1 MLPNSITDETTVK
14 TKYEWNMDLWAKA
27 EAVGRYEEQISKSQ
41 NLLPCKHHG
50 RNPTLGIQFTL
61 TLQFLSSLSH

>member
-1 MLPNSITDETTVK
+1 
-14 TKYEWNMDLWAKA
+14 MDLWAKA